1 MAGLHEGIHERGQ
14 HGAGAENDQR
24 SEEEQQEDQGHEP
37 PFLFLA
43 KKEEELFEQQPHA
56 GGEVSRRRAS
66 WQTQSRGASAFTA
79 PIEEERLFG
88 LGGLRDA
95 KREPTFARPATWPRK
110 SSSQHFF
117 ALRHEMA
124 VTLKERETKR
134 QQAFECL
141 AA

>member
-56 GGEVSRRRAS
+56 AGELSRRRAS
-66 WQTQSRGASAFTA
+66 WQTQSRGPASAVDRGPFDYSA
-79 PIEEERLFG
+79 PVGSRSWAHTE
-88 LGGLRDA
+88 
-95 KREPTFARPATWPRK
+95 
-110 SSSQHFF
+110 
-117 ALRHEMA
+117 
-124 VTLKERETKR
+124 
-134 QQAFECL
+134 
-141 AA
+141 AACAMLC